1 MKNLAIYKNDICLIA
16 GSGLFV
22 NEVANYLNFKNLL
35 GQIILLNN
43 NKSLK
48 KNFRN
53 NYEQFNI
60 KNLEKIISFIKSR
73 NLKKIIV
80 IGYVELPPLDKI
92 NLSFKSKLLIS
103 KDIFLNNI
111 NDQSKIL
118 KKYLLNN
125 KLTLLSQKKLLKEM
139 LVTNNDEYV
148 HKETKKIVTQLAKKK
163 FFIQKLYSMNIGQSF
178 IFNGDRLI
186 AMEDIFG
193 TNDMI
198 TRIGKISSK
207 FNNLIFVKSKKYD
220 QIDEIDFPIIGL
232 ETLKLLIKYKFRVIC
247 LFKNNI
253 LISEKEKFLKQIKTN
268 KISLIVMS

>member
-1 MKNLAIYKNDICLIA
+1 MKNLAISKNDICLIA

-22 NEVANYLNFKNLL
+22 NEVANYLNYKNLL
-35 GQIILLNN
+35 GQIIIIND

-48 KNFRN
+48 KSFKN
-53 NYEQFNI
+53 NYEQFDI
-60 KNLEKIISFIKSR
+60 KNLEKIILFIKSK
-73 NLKKIIV
+73 NLQKIVI
-80 IGYVELPPLDKI
+80 IGYVDLPPLKKI
-92 NLSFKSKLLIS
+92 NLSIKSKLLIS

-118 KKYLLNN
+118 KKYLFNN
-125 KLTLLSQKKLLKEM
+125 KLTLLSQKQLLKEM
-139 LVTNNDEYV
+139 LVNSNDEYV
-148 HKETKKIVTQLAKKK
+148 HKENKKIVTHLRKKR
-163 FFIQKLYSMNIGQSF
+163 FFIRKLYSMNIGQSF

-207 FNNLIFVKSKKYD
+207 FNNLIFVKSKKLN
-220 QIDEIDFPIIGL
+220 QIDEIDFPVIGTQ
-232 ETLKLLIKYKFRVIC
+232 TLKLLIKYKFRVIC
-247 LFKNNI
+247 LFKNDI

-268 KISLIVMS
+268 KISLLVM

>member
-1 MKNLAIYKNDICLIA
+1 MKNLATYKNDICLIA

-22 NEVANYLNFKNLL
+22 NEVANYLNFKKLL
-35 GQIILLNN
+35 GQIIIINE
-43 NKSLK
+43 NKILK
-48 KNFRN
+48 KNFKN
-53 NYEQFNI
+53 NYDQFNI
-60 KNLEKIISFIKSR
+60 KNLEKIISFIKSK
-73 NLKKIIV
+73 NLKKIII
-80 IGYVELPPLDKI
+80 IGYVDLPPLNKI
-92 NLSFKSKLLIS
+92 NLSIKTKLIIS

-125 KLTLLSQKKLLKEM
+125 KLNLLSQKKLLKEM
-139 LVTNNDEYV
+139 LVTRNDEYV
-148 HKETKKIVTQLAKKK
+148 HKENKKIVTQLTKKK
-163 FFIQKLYSMNIGQSF
+163 VFIRKLYSMNIGQSF

-220 QIDEIDFPIIGL
+220 QIDEIDFPVIGL

-247 LFKNNI
+247 LFKNDI

-268 KISLIVMS
+268 KISLLVM

>member
-1 MKNLAIYKNDICLIA
+1 MRNLATSKNEICLIA

-22 NEVANYLNFKNLL
+22 NEVANYLKFKNLL
-35 GQIILLNN
+35 GQIVIIND
-43 NKSLK
+43 NKTLK
-48 KNFRN
+48 KNFKN
-53 NYEQFNI
+53 NYKQFDI
-60 KNLEKIISFIKSR
+60 KNLEKIILFIKSK
-73 NLKKIIV
+73 NLQKIII
-80 IGYVELPPLDKI
+80 IGYVDLPPIDKI
-92 NLSFKSKLLIS
+92 NLSLKSKLLIS

-118 KKYLLNN
+118 KRYLLNN
-125 KLTLLSQKKLLKEM
+125 NLSLLSQKKLLKDM
-139 LVTNNDEYV
+139 LVNRNDEYV
-148 HKETKKIVTQLAKKK
+148 HKENKKIVTQLTKKK
-163 FFIQKLYSMNIGQSF
+163 VFIRKLYSMNIGQSF

-247 LFKNNI
+247 LFKNDI
-253 LISEKEKFLKQIKTN
+253 LISEKEKFLNQIKTN
-268 KISLIVMS
+268 KISLLVM

>member
-1 MKNLAIYKNDICLIA
+1 MKNLVTYKNDICLIA

-22 NEVANYLNFKNLL
+22 NEVANYLNFKKLL
-35 GQIILLNN
+35 GQIIIINE
-43 NKSLK
+43 NKSLE
-48 KNFRN
+48 KNFKN

-60 KNLEKIISFIKSR
+60 KNLEKIITFIKSKNIR
-73 NLKKIIV
+73 KIII
-80 IGYVELPPLDKI
+80 IGYVDLPSLDKI

-125 KLTLLSQKKLLKEM
+125 KLALLSQKKLLKEM
-139 LVTNNDEYV
+139 LVTRNDEFV
-148 HKETKKIVTQLAKKK
+148 HKENKKIVTQLTKKK
-163 FFIQKLYSMNIGQSF
+163 VFIRKLYSMNIGQSF

-220 QIDEIDFPIIGL
+220 QIDEIDFPVIGL
-232 ETLKLLIKYKFRVIC
+232 VTLKLLIKYKFRVIC
-247 LFKNNI
+247 LFKNDI
-253 LISEKEKFLKQIKTN
+253 LISEKEKFLNQIKTN
-268 KISLIVMS
+268 KISLLVM

>member
-16 GSGLFV
+16 GSGVFV
-22 NEVANYLNFKNLL
+22 NEVANYLNYKKLL
-35 GQIILLNN
+35 GQIIIINE
-43 NKSLK
+43 NKSIK
-48 KNFRN
+48 KNFKN
-53 NYEQFNI
+53 NYKQFNI
-60 KNLEKIISFIKSR
+60 KNLENIISFIKSK
-73 NLKKIIV
+73 NLQKIVI
-80 IGYVELPPLDKI
+80 IGYVDLPPLNKI
-92 NLSFKSKLLIS
+92 NLSIKSKLLIS
-103 KDIFLNNI
+103 KDFFLNNI

-125 KLTLLSQKKLLKEM
+125 KLTLLSQKKILKDM
-139 LVTNNDEYV
+139 LATNNDEYV
-148 HKETKKIVTQLAKKK
+148 HKENKKIVTQLRKKK
-163 FFIQKLYSMNIGQSF
+163 FFIKKLYSMNIGQSF
-178 IFNGDRLI
+178 IFNSSRLI

-220 QIDEIDFPIIGL
+220 QIDEIDFPVIGL

-247 LFKNNI
+247 LFKNDI

-268 KISLIVMS
+268 KISLLVM

>member
-35 GQIILLNN
+35 GQIIIINE

-48 KNFRN
+48 KKFKN
-53 NYEQFNI
+53 NSKQFDI
-60 KNLEKIISFIKSR
+60 KNLEKIISFIKSK
-73 NLKKIIV
+73 NLQKIII
-80 IGYVELPPLDKI
+80 IGYVDLPSLDKI
-92 NLSFKSKLLIS
+92 NLSIKSKLLIS

-111 NDQSKIL
+111 NNQSKIL
-118 KKYLLNN
+118 KKYLFNN
-125 KLTLLSQKKLLKEM
+125 KLILLSQKKLLKDM
-139 LVTNNDEYV
+139 LVTNKDEYI
-148 HKETKKIVTQLAKKK
+148 HNEDKKIVTQLIRKKV
-163 FFIQKLYSMNIGQSF
+163 FIRKLYSMNIGQSF

-220 QIDEIDFPIIGL
+220 QIDEIDFPVIGL
-232 ETLKLLIKYKFRVIC
+232 ETLKLLIKYKFRVIF
-247 LFKNNI
+247 LFKNDI
-253 LISEKEKFLKQIKTN
+253 LISEKAKFLKQIKTN
-268 KISLIVMS
+268 KISLLVM